1 MKTIF
6 ISAGHSNQIGKQDC
20 GAIGNGYIE
29 GELAVEFRTLLVNAL
44 KRKGAKTG
52 IDPDNSVLKQTLNY
66 FWNLTTEN
74 SICVDIHWNAAS
86 PSATGTEVFIPN
98 NHSLTELNLA
108 KDIALT
114 IASKLKIVARGNK
127 GVKLESESQHKSL
140 GFMRLK
146 GENVLIEMCFITN
159 PNDMASYQANKVQLA
174 ELLADVFIKYASK

>member
-6 ISAGHSNQIGKQDC
+6 ISAGHSNLIGKQDC
-20 GAIGNGYIE
+20 GAVGNGYIE

-74 SICVDIHWNAAS
+74 SICVDIHWNAAT

-108 KDIALT
+108 REVALT
-114 IASKLKIVARGNK
+114 IVSKLKIVARGNK

-146 GENVLIEMCFITN
+146 GENILIEMCFISN

>member
-29 GELAVEFRTLLVNAL
+29 GELAVEFRTLLVTAL

-66 FWNLTTEN
+66 FWNLTTDN
-74 SICVDIHWNAAS
+74 SICIDIHWNAAS

-108 KDIALT
+108 REVAVA
-114 IASKLKIVARGNK
+114 IASKLKIVARGNR

-146 GENVLIEMCFITN
+146 GENILIEMCFITN
-159 PNDMASYQANKVQLA
+159 ANDMASYQSNKVQLA
-174 ELLADVFIKYASK
+174 ESLADVLIRYAK

>member
-6 ISAGHSNQIGKQDC
+6 ISAGHSNHPKNDR
-20 GAIGNGYIE
+20 GAVGNGYIE

-74 SICVDIHWNAAS
+74 SICVDIHWNAAT

-146 GENVLIEMCFITN
+146 GENILIEMCFISN